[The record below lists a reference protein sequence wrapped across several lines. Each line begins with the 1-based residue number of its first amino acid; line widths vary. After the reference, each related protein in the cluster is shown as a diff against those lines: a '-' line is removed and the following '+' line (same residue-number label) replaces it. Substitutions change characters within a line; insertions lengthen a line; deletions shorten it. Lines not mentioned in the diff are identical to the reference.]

1 MIKMTPKYTH
11 CRECD
16 KELTDEDNLAPDL
29 CNACEEALAEEF
41 AKQDILMPRGDE
53 WKKLLEAARET
64 RSQEALAAIGS
75 YILWF
80 LADGE

>member
-1 MIKMTPKYTH
+1 MEPKYTH

-16 KELTDEDNLAPDL
+16 TELTDENNSLAPDL
-29 CNACEEALAEEF
+29 CDDCEEALASEF
-41 AKQDILMPRGDE
+41 LKQDLLMPTGND
-53 WKKLLEAARET
+53 WKKLLQAARET

-80 LADGE
+80 LAED